1 MKTVTYEEFLE
12 FAPCW
17 LDEEGGAARL
27 KAYFDRFGGRMSAL
41 DILNLDDVSAEDKLW
56 SVLREEFIPAP
67 ILHEFACVFAEYA
80 LTLIDNPDPRSINAI
95 EVKRAWIRGEATD
108 KELDTARGAACSA
121 AKKAARSAARNAAR
135 VARAAAWAA
144 SDVAWSAARNAA
156 RVASDATSD
165 AARVASDV
173 AWSAARNAARVAQVA
188 YLIMALEDFLAE
200 NQFDSKETL
209 FLRNKLSGET
219 HIALLHKRKDIAGED
234 TKYTFVTDCCDEK
247 QHTPGY
253 LTASTSELKE
263 YEILKND
270 AVIFG
275 DTNGMLKCEDIQ
287 FEQDAIDG
295 GEDED
300 HLSVYIP
307 IWFDL
312 EKKMGSYFS
321 KLCDGETIDI
331 YASLDINTAKIED
344 CLTVCLKAN
353 DEVTFGSMYFNYVLS
368 PGEKEMLQTKVDR
381 LLKN

>member
-12 FAPCW
+12 FKPCW
-17 LDEEGGAARL
+17 LDEEGGAERI

-41 DILNLDDVSAEDKLW
+41 DILNLDDISAEDKLW

-67 ILHEFACVFAEYA
+67 ILHEFACVCAEYA
-80 LTLIDNPDPRSINAI
+80 LSFIENPDPRSINAI
-95 EVKRAWIRGEATD
+95 KVKREWMNGEATD
-108 KELDTARGAACSA
+108 EELDTARD
-121 AKKAARSAARNAAR
+121 AARAAAWD
-135 VARAAAWAA
+135 ARAAAWAA
-144 SDVAWSAARNAA
+144 ARAA
-156 RVASDATSD
+156 RVAAKT
-165 AARVASDV
+165 AARVA
-173 AWSAARNAARVAQVA
+173 ARAAAKTAKRDAREAQVA

-219 HIALLHKRKDIAGED
+219 HIALLHKRKNIAGED

-253 LTASTSELKE
+253 LTVSTSELKE
-263 YEILKND
+263 YEILENG
-270 AVIFG
+270 AAIFG
-275 DTNGMLKCEDIQ
+275 DANGMLKCEDIQ

>member
-12 FAPCW
+12 FKPCW
-17 LDEEGGAARL
+17 LAEENGAERI

-41 DILNLDDVSAEDKLW
+41 DILNLDDVSKVDKLW
-56 SVLREEFIPAP
+56 SVLREEFIPAS
-67 ILHEFACVFAEYA
+67 ILHEFACVCAEYA
-80 LTLIDNPDPRSINAI
+80 MSLIENPDPRSMKAI
-95 EVKRAWIRGEATD
+95 EVKRAWMRGEATD
-108 KELDTARGAACSA
+108 KELAAAWNDARL
-121 AKKAARSAARNAAR
+121 AAR
-135 VARAAAWAA
+135 VWAAGDDAWAVSFNVRHAAWTAAGDVASDAARAAACYASEAA
-144 SDVAWSAARNAA
+144 WEAARGDS
-156 RVASDATSD
+156 RD
-165 AARVASDV
+165 
-173 AWSAARNAARVAQVA
+173 AQVA

-200 NQFDSKETL
+200 TQFDSKETL

-253 LTASTSELKE
+253 LTVSTSELKE

-275 DTNGMLKCEDIQ
+275 DDNGMLKCEDIQ